1 MDSICAGIVSY
12 NPDIERLKLNI
23 SAICSQV
30 PKVYV
35 VDNGSTNISEI
46 SNLVESFSN
55 VYLLINEDNAGIAK
69 ALNQLCEAASKDQYN
84 WILTLD
90 QDTVCPVN
98 VIDHLSKYTDIE
110 DAGIICPA
118 VRYEGWETT
127 ETKSQ
132 ASSDCEE
139 VKACMTSGSL
149 TRIEAWRKVNGFR
162 EDYFIDFVDNEFCMK
177 LQLAQYRIIRVNTCS
192 MSHQLGESGT
202 FNFLGIIKIKYTR
215 HAPWR
220 YYYIV
225 RNNRAFIEE
234 YKTHLPITKEYLK
247 LWYIL
252 GKGILFSKEKRTTMD
267 YVILGYIHA
276 RKRKLGKLRMKN
288 VP

>member
-12 NPDIERLKLNI
+12 NPDLSRLKEN
-23 SAICSQV
+23 ICSILPQV
-30 PKVYV
+30 EKIYI
-35 VDNGSTNISEI
+35 VDNGSTNITEI
-46 SNLVESFSN
+46 LNLAESFSN

-69 ALNQLCEAASKDQYN
+69 ALNQLCEAASIDQYN

-90 QDTVCPVN
+90 QDTVCPVDL
-98 VIDHLSKYTDIE
+98 IEHLSKYTDLE
-110 DAGIICPA
+110 DVGIICPA
-118 VRYEGWETT
+118 VKYEGWEST

-132 ASSDCEE
+132 ATSDFEE

-149 TRIEAWRKVNGFR
+149 TRIKAWKKVNGFQ

-177 LQLAQYRIIRVNTCS
+177 LKLAQYRIIRVNTCS

-202 FNFLGIIKIKYTR
+202 FNFLGIIKINFTR

-220 YYYIV
+220 YYYMI

-234 YKTHLPITKEYLK
+234 YKDHLQIAKEYVK

-252 GKGILFSKEKRTTMD
+252 GKGILFSTEKRATINSII
-267 YVILGYIHA
+267 VGYIHA
-276 RKRKLGKLRMKN
+276 KKKKLGKQRIE
-288 VP
+288 